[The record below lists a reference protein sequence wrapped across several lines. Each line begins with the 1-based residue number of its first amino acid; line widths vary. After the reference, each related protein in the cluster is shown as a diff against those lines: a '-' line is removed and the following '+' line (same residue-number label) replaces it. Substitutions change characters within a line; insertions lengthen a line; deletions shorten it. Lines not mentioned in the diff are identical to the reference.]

1 MPCVNS
7 FYMVEINFV
16 IEICLK
22 NCSFLQLDG
31 RNKRN
36 RRIEGVL
43 LSEGGDVHT
52 CLCFIYV
59 MFSNLYFTSI
69 GVEHALKYAS
79 YMIIYYEFLNEHLP
93 DTLLL

>member
-22 NCSFLQLDG
+22 NCSSLQLDG

-43 LSEGGDVHT
+43 LSEGADVHAYVW
-52 CLCFIYV
+52 CFVYV

-69 GVEHALKYAS
+69 GVEHALEYAA
-79 YMIIYYEFLNEHLP
+79 YMIIYDEFVNEH
-93 DTLLL
+93 

>member
-22 NCSFLQLDG
+22 NCSSLQLDG

-43 LSEGGDVHT
+43 LSEGGDVHAYVVFY
-52 CLCFIYV
+52 LCDVFK
-59 MFSNLYFTSI
+59 SL
-69 GVEHALKYAS
+69 
-79 YMIIYYEFLNEHLP
+79 FLIHRC
-93 DTLLL
+93 